1 MVLICFF
8 FLHHTRGMQKF
19 LHQGSNMHHSCDSTK
34 SLTTRPPRN
43 SGFASFLKNKMI
55 LKLSEQFAGDRK
67 AQSIFNTYHF
77 PEVLF
82 PNYIL
87 TQELESLA
95 KKKKKNWIQVIKACH
110 CQGQGGAGAHSKLLA
125 SCCGAVPATARTGNR
140 SAGITW
146 GAFSG

>member
-1 MVLICFF
+1 M
-8 FLHHTRGMQKF
+8 
-19 LHQGSNMHHSCDSTK
+19 
-34 SLTTRPPRN
+34 
-43 SGFASFLKNKMI
+43 KNKMI

-95 KKKKKNWIQVIKACH
+95 KKKKKK
-110 CQGQGGAGAHSKLLA
+110 KLN
-125 SCCGAVPATARTGNR
+125 SGN
-140 SAGITW
+140 
-146 GAFSG
+146 